1 MKASG
6 RAQTYVTHRRCVEG
20 TWGGTAIVREIREG
34 MGGGKQWHRFPHASR
49 TRSRTS
55 DGLCVCLPLFAFFLP
70 PNFELQ
76 QSELSSSRTSQRSQ
90 TRGDILAT
98 FDSKFEYA
106 VADSSKLS

>member
-1 MKASG
+1 M
-6 RAQTYVTHRRCVEG
+6 
-20 TWGGTAIVREIREG
+20 REMREG

-55 DGLCVCLPLFAFFLP
+55 DGLCVRLPLFAFFLP
-70 PNFELQ
+70 PTFELQ
-76 QSELSSSRTSQRSQ
+76 QSELSSSRTSRSQ

-106 VADSSKLS
+106 VADSSKLSQ